1 MSCELFRQKT
11 RTESDDRGER
21 DQKKRK
27 TDRKGGGRGE
37 GGELILIRAQ
47 RGTTREM
54 RKITR
59 ALRLRLLTCIL
70 ELLKQALGLSAVQ
83 TAQR

>member
-1 MSCELFRQKT
+1 MT
-11 RTESDDRGER
+11 GER
-21 DQKKRK
+21 EIKKNEK
-27 TDRKGGGRGE
+27 LTGKEGG

>member
-1 MSCELFRQKT
+1 MT
-11 RTESDDRGER
+11 GER
-21 DQKKRK
+21 EIKKNEK
-27 TDRKGGGRGE
+27 LTGKEGGG